1 MLNSKTKSDT
11 IERKMLMPKKQSE
24 AKEEMQLTVD
34 YAFKR
39 VFGRNGNESILKDF
53 LESILDIEIKS
64 ITIQN
69 PEIPKNI
76 KNSKVGILDIRA
88 EVNGDEITE
97 VEMQVHN
104 QYNIDKRSP
113 TYLTKIYSE
122 QLNEGEPYIKVKKVA
137 VINILNF
144 NYYKRNSYH
153 SVARMKFEESKE
165 SEKVDLGYIIEDKY
179 ATEDL
184 EMHFIELPKFRMK
197 DPNMSSKLE
206 QWLCLI
212 CNEEE
217 MIKMARSK
225 NKEIDKAKKELERL
239 AMNPEEK
246 EMYDLRIKAIR
257 DEMNIRES
265 GYIDGLSAGETKGKK
280 EQKIEIAKNMLKKQ
294 MKVQDIAD
302 ITGLSPDEIEALK

>member
-1 MLNSKTKSDT
+1 
-11 IERKMLMPKKQSE
+11 MPKKQNE
-24 AKEEMQLTVD
+24 AKDEMQLTVD

-122 QLNEGEPYIKVKKVA
+122 QLNEGEPYIKVKKVV

-165 SEKVDLGYIIEDKY
+165 SEKVDLGYIVEDKY

-217 MIKMARSK
+217 MIEMARSK

-246 EMYDLRIKAIR
+246 EMYDLRMKAIR

-265 GYIDGLSAGETKGKK
+265 GYIDGLAEGEKSKS
-280 EQKIEIAKNMLKKQ
+280 IEIAKNMLKKQ
-294 MKVQDIAD
+294 MKVQDIID
-302 ITGLSPDEIEALK
+302 ITGLSSEEIETLK